1 MSFAILRIQKHKTIA
16 AIAGVA
22 RHHSRE
28 IDCPT
33 ADPKKSPNNL
43 KLGLAASGSK
53 EVGRGIKAIIDDAQS
68 KVKRKFRSDSVKAVE
83 FMLTA
88 SPEFF
93 TTANKKQKNQFF
105 KKSIDFLE
113 KEFGKQNIVATWLHL
128 DESTPHLHVMMVP
141 IDSKGVLNARHFFGS
156 ADKLSELQTKYAE
169 VVSSLGLERGV
180 KGSKAKHQPVKAFW
194 QRVFAEPAPAPLTKN
209 DLLKASMGFKVDAV
223 EKLQEQATQFSR
235 LKKATA
241 NIFARNLTL
250 SRRQKDIEIDA
261 NSLRIKQE
269 MFAKDSYEI
278 EKLQKEN
285 RFLKERVAVLDKSV
299 NSPGRSLESLGL

>member
-33 ADPKKSPNNL
+33 ADPEKSPNNL

-93 TTANKKQKNQFF
+93 ATANKKQKSQFF

-113 KEFGKQNIVATWLHL
+113 KEFGKANIVATWLHL

-194 QRVFAEPAPAPLTKN
+194 QRVFSEPASAPLTKT

-241 NIFARNLTL
+241 NIFARNVTL

-261 NSLRIKQE
+261 HSLRIKQE
-269 MFAKDSYEI
+269 MFAKDAYEI

>member
-68 KVKRKFRSDSVKAVE
+68 KVKKISFRQCESCRVYADSLSRV
-83 FMLTA
+83 
-88 SPEFF
+88 FF
-93 TTANKKQKNQFF
+93 ATANKKQKNQFF

-180 KGSKAKHQPVKAFW
+180 KGSKGEASTSQSLFGNGYLRS
-194 QRVFAEPAPAPLTKN
+194 QLLPL
-209 DLLKASMGFKVDAV
+209 
-223 EKLQEQATQFSR
+223 
-235 LKKATA
+235 
-241 NIFARNLTL
+241 
-250 SRRQKDIEIDA
+250 
-261 NSLRIKQE
+261 
-269 MFAKDSYEI
+269 
-278 EKLQKEN
+278 
-285 RFLKERVAVLDKSV
+285 
-299 NSPGRSLESLGL
+299 